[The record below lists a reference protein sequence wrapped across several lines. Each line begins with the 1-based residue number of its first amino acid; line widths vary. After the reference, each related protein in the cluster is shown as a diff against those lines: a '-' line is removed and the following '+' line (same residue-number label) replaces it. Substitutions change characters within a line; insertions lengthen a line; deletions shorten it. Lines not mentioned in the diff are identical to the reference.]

1 MPMRKTALINLGCAK
16 NLVDSEVMLGYL
28 DEKGYKI
35 STEIDEAD
43 IIIINTCGF
52 INEARK
58 ESESAIR
65 KAIEAKLRAEGQKMV
80 IVAGC
85 YAERCPNDLR
95 TKFPDVDRWTGVKD
109 FNHIADIVTGRS
121 FKKSDRCYLYDHNS
135 PRYLSTP
142 PSWAYIKISE
152 GCSHKCSFCAIPL
165 IKGDYR
171 SRPIPSI
178 VQEASLLA
186 DKGIKE
192 INIISQDSTYY
203 GRDIGLK
210 NGLTFL
216 LQELT
221 QIKKIKWIRVLYTYP
236 EEINDSL
243 IEVLNEPNICSYLD
257 CPFQHSN
264 RTILD
269 RMKRGMDGTQTLRL
283 MEKMRKKI
291 PDIAL
296 RTTVIVGFPGE
307 EKKEFEELKNFVRA
321 AQFDHL
327 GAFAYSRE
335 KNTECYGLG
344 DPVNYETKINRLRE
358 IMDIQSDNSYKK
370 NRKYLGRQMDVIV
383 EGRLEEDPSLLVGRT
398 QYQAPEVDGLV
409 YIDLIKDRSD
419 FSGKIEKFKIT
430 GCDDYDLYGE
440 CTT

>member
-1 MPMRKTALINLGCAK
+1 MRKTALINLGCAK

-28 DEKGYKI
+28 YKKGYKI
-35 STEIDEAD
+35 STDLDQAD

-52 INEARK
+52 IKEARK

-65 KAIEAKLRAEGQKMV
+65 KAVKAKLRDKSQKMV
-80 IVAGC
+80 IAAGC
-85 YAERCPNDLR
+85 YVERCRNELKA
-95 TKFPDVDRWTGVKD
+95 KFPDVDRWTGVKD
-109 FNHIADIVTGRS
+109 FNHIEDIITGRS
-121 FKKSDRCYLYDHNS
+121 FPKSDRCYLYDHKS

-152 GCSHKCSFCAIPL
+152 GCSHTCSFCAIPL

-171 SRPIPSI
+171 SRPIHSI
-178 VQEASLLA
+178 VREASLLA
-186 DKGIKE
+186 DKGINE
-192 INIISQDSTYY
+192 INIVSQDSTYY
-203 GRDIGLK
+203 GRDLGLK
-210 NGLTFL
+210 NGLASL
-216 LQELT
+216 LQELI
-221 QIKKIKWIRVLYTYP
+221 QIKKIKWIRILYAYP

-243 IEVLNEPNICSYLD
+243 LEMISEPNICSYMD

-264 RTILD
+264 RTILN
-269 RMKRGMDGTQTLRL
+269 RMKRGMDGNQALRL
-283 MEKMRKKI
+283 MDKMRKKI

-307 EKKEFEELKNFVRA
+307 EKKQFEELKNFIRS

-344 DPVNYETKINRLRE
+344 DPVDYKTKTNRLRE
-358 IMDIQSDNSYKK
+358 IMDIQSDISSEK
-370 NRKYLGRQMDVIV
+370 NRKYLGRRMEVIV

-409 YIDLIKDRSD
+409 YIDLKKDQKEAAK
-419 FSGKIEKFKIT
+419 KIQTFKIT

-440 CTT
+440 QTT

>member
-1 MPMRKTALINLGCAK
+1 MRKTALINLGCAK

-28 DEKGYKI
+28 DKKGYII
-35 STEIDEAD
+35 STDLDQAD

-52 INEARK
+52 IKEARI

-65 KAIEAKLRAEGQKMV
+65 EAVKAKQKAKSKKMV

-85 YAERCPNDLR
+85 YVERFQNALKA
-95 TKFPDVDRWTGVKD
+95 KFPDVDHWTGVKD
-109 FNHIADIVTGRS
+109 FNRIDDIISGRS
-121 FKKSDRCYLYDHNS
+121 FPKSDRCYLYDHKA

-142 PSWAYIKISE
+142 SSWTYIKISE

-171 SRPIPSI
+171 SRSIPSI
-178 VQEASLLA
+178 VREASLLA

-203 GRDIGLK
+203 GKDLGLK
-210 NGLTFL
+210 NGLSSL
-216 LQELT
+216 LQELI
-221 QIKKIKWIRVLYTYP
+221 QIKKIKWIRVLYAYP

-243 IEVLNEPNICSYLD
+243 LEVFNEPNICSYMD

-264 RTILD
+264 RTILN
-269 RMKRGMDGTQTLRL
+269 RMKRGMDGAQALRL
-283 MEKMRKKI
+283 IEKIRKQV
-291 PDIAL
+291 PAIAL

-307 EKKEFEELKNFVRA
+307 EKRHFEELKNFIHA

-327 GAFAYSRE
+327 GVFAYSRE
-335 KNTECYGLG
+335 KNTESYGLG
-344 DPVNYETKINRLRE
+344 DMVDNETKINRMRE
-358 IMDIQSDNSYKK
+358 IMDIQSDISSEK
-370 NRKYLGRQMDVIV
+370 NRKYLGRRMEVIV
-383 EGRLEEDPSLLVGRT
+383 EGRLEADPSLLVGRT
-398 QYQAPEVDGLV
+398 EYQAPEVDGLV
-409 YIDLIKDRSD
+409 YVDLKKNQK
-419 FSGKIEKFKIT
+419 GVVEKLQTIKIT

-440 CTT
+440 QTT